1 MKTCTN
7 CGASMPDDVTSCTAC
22 GSVFAV
28 SKASRGTGK
37 KNGPPKDQPVGQSG
51 NDSTTVVYQ
60 PVYIQQPAQI
70 DPDLKSKAITALILG
85 LVGLLLSIGA
95 WYTYGISAILG
106 LILSIIGIVFGVKA
120 RNRIPSDAPGR
131 GIATAG
137 LTFSILGTI
146 ISGIMTLAVI
156 CLVVGVFALCAS
168 TPSAYVDY
176 YAVLFSLIF

>member
-28 SKASRGTGK
+28 SKASCGTGK

-120 RNRIPSDAPGR
+120 RNRMPLGASGR
-131 GIATAG
+131 GMATAG
-137 LTFSILGTI
+137 MVCAIIGTV
-146 ISGIMTLAVI
+146 ISGIVALLAT
-156 CLVVGVFALCAS
+156 CLVAGLCAMCS
-168 TPSAYVDY
+168 TSPYSNIDY
-176 YAVLFSLIF
+176 TVIFSFLS